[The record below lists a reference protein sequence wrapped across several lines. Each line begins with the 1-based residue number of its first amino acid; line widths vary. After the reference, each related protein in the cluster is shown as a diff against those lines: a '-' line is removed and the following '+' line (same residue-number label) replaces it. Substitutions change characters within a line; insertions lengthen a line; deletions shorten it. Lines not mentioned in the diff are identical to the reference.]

1 MNFIRPG
8 CGSYLPGDR
17 GRPNEVEHAT
27 LAIQQW
33 ERATADEVLN
43 RADRPVFLI
52 GIHRRC
58 GSNFLFDALRVYP
71 RFQAPL
77 PLAEDYLLQYAH
89 LLRRYVDRTASEQYQ
104 KRFADQPEGY
114 AECRR
119 TMLRALGDGLLVFL
133 NRYIEPGRRLLSK
146 TPDPWGLDLFFDL
159 FPDAL
164 LIVMLR
170 DGRDVVESSHRSWP
184 HHSRTYWMQAFA
196 ENART
201 VLRFAQDLSPER
213 RGQVLVVRYEDL
225 LAGREAMEQ
234 VLRHLG
240 IPLDEYD
247 WDALDRLPVRGSSV
261 LRGGRKEL
269 HWQPVEKPADF
280 RPVGRWHDWS
290 WWNRFQFRR
299 IAGREFEA
307 LGYRW

>member
-1 MNFIRPG
+1 M
-8 CGSYLPGDR
+8 
-17 GRPNEVEHAT
+17 T
-27 LAIQQW
+27 IQQL
-33 ERATADEVLN
+33 ERGTPDEIPD

-58 GSNFLFDALRVYP
+58 GSNFLFDALRAHS

-104 KRFADQPEGY
+104 KRFADRPEEY
-114 AECRR
+114 RECRQA
-119 TMLRALGDGLLVFL
+119 MLRALGDGLLAFL
-133 NRYIEPGRRLLSK
+133 RRYIEPGRRLLSK

-159 FPDAL
+159 FPEAL
-164 LIVMLR
+164 LLVMLR

-184 HHSRTYWMQAFA
+184 HHSRTYWMHAFA
-196 ENART
+196 ANARA
-201 VLRFAQDLSPER
+201 VLRFAEELPRER
-213 RGQVLVVRYEDL
+213 RAQVLAVRYEDL
-225 LAGREAMEQ
+225 LAGREAMER
-234 VLRHLG
+234 VLGHVG
-240 IPLDEYD
+240 VAAAEYD
-247 WDALDRLPVRGSSV
+247 WDALERLPVRGSSV

-280 RPVGRWHDWS
+280 RPVGRWQAWS
-290 WWNRFQFRR
+290 WWDRFQFRR
-299 IAGREFEA
+299 IAGREFRA

>member
-1 MNFIRPG
+1 M
-8 CGSYLPGDR
+8 
-17 GRPNEVEHAT
+17 T
-27 LAIQQW
+27 IQQL
-33 ERATADEVLN
+33 ECPAPDDVRD

-52 GIHRRC
+52 GVHRRC
-58 GSNFLFDALRVYP
+58 GSNFLFDALRTHP

-89 LLRRYVDRTASEQYQ
+89 LLRRYVDRTTSEQYQ
-104 KRFADQPEGY
+104 KRFADRPEEY
-114 AECRR
+114 TECRR
-119 TMLRALGDGLLVFL
+119 AMLRALGDGLLGFL
-133 NRYIEPGRRLLSK
+133 NRYIEPGRRLLTK

-159 FPDAL
+159 FPEAI

-184 HHSRTYWMQAFA
+184 HHPRTYWMHAFA

-201 VLRFAQDLSPER
+201 VLRFAEELPRER
-213 RGQVLVVRYEDL
+213 RAQVLVVRYEDL
-225 LAGREAMEQ
+225 LAGRDAMER
-234 VLRHLG
+234 VLGHVG
-240 IPLDEYD
+240 IAAGEFD

-280 RPVGRWHDWS
+280 RPVGRWRDWS

-307 LGYRW
+307 LGYCWS